1 MKKVKKIAFIL
12 IGVFAVL
19 FLISVAKNRAPG
31 KSQESKKSET
41 PKQEKSVKPI
51 KDSVSNK
58 SANQIIIGIEYAA
71 PGVGKSFGELGVPA
85 VKYYPDQVTWDEM
98 QSAAGAAINFNEMDR
113 YVEEYQNAGFKE
125 LTIILRSKSNW
136 ASKNPISNFTPK
148 SEYFDD
154 YKNWVSSVVE
164 RYDFDG
170 NRDMPGLKNPVK
182 YFGIGSEFSSF
193 EPELADDYIKI
204 LESAY
209 NAAHS
214 VSDEVFIM
222 PAGLLVTT
230 AFKNYPK
237 SNEYDAAFRVTDKKI
252 MYHSLPDIRK
262 ILDRPDIFDSI
273 DFHALGDP
281 YEIEETVEWLDYEMD
296 KRGYKKPIVIGD
308 SATTPFIAW
317 GPATTC
323 VGSPSKLGVIV
334 PPAKEEDRC
343 RLAEYFKKLVD
354 GDENAARWTQKF
366 SAEDIAKK
374 VIIAAEQNIALINT
388 AFMEDL
394 TPLKA
399 KIIQAGAGTSPW
411 GGMTLTTYNFLNQK
425 RTIQEFRAPF
435 YALKQLVGYLN
446 GYDSVERIIQND
458 ENIRL
463 YKFLKDD
470 KPFWITWFDPVKV
483 ILPGEETPQTKLVLE
498 TGKKSVRVEEL
509 ITVFGKTKG
518 DRRTL
523 ETKNGVLELAI
534 TPTPVFIFND

>member
-12 IGVFAVL
+12 IGIFAVL
-19 FLISVAKNRAPG
+19 FLISVAKNRAPS

-51 KDSVSNK
+51 RDSVSNK

-71 PGVGKSFGELGVPA
+71 PGVGKSFGELGVSA
-85 VKYYPDQVTWDEM
+85 VKYYPDQVRWDEM
-98 QSAAGAAINFNEMDR
+98 QSAAGAAINFSEMDS

-136 ASKNPISNFTPK
+136 ASKNSVSNFTPK
-148 SEYFDD
+148 PEYLGD

-170 NRDMPGLKNPVK
+170 NQDMPGLKNPIR

-193 EPELADDYIKI
+193 EPESVDDYVKI

-209 NAAHS
+209 GAAHS
-214 VSDEVFIM
+214 ASDGVLIM
-222 PAGLLVTT
+222 PAGLLAT
-230 AFKNYPK
+230 AVFQNHPK
-237 SNEYDAAFRVTDKKI
+237 ANEYDAAFRATDKKI
-252 MYHSLPDIRK
+252 MFHSLSDIGK

-399 KIIQAGAGTSPW
+399 KILQAGAGTSPW

-435 YALKQLVGYLN
+435 YALKQLAEHLKGY
-446 GYDSVERIIQND
+446 GSVERVGQND
-458 ENIRL
+458 KNIRL
-463 YKFLKDD
+463 YKFIKNDN
-470 KPFWITWFDPVKV
+470 PFWVAWFDPERV
-483 ILPGEETPQTKLVLE
+483 ILPGEEVPQTKLVLE
-498 TGKKSVRVEEL
+498 TGKKSFRVEEL
-509 ITVFGKTKG
+509 ITAFGKTDG
-518 DRRTL
+518 DKRTL
-523 ETKNGVLELAI
+523 ETKNGILELAI
-534 TPTPVFIFND
+534 TPTPVFIFNE